1 MAPQIKL
8 ELMLKC
14 LVALLRARNRLLVVS
29 PQPVEPPHQR
39 PRPRSR
45 PSSPARPVG
54 GAGPRAASAAT
65 WEETSKKTPVV
76 CLPDEGEEP
85 SARFFPPVWT
95 NFWNKILNQIW
106 TKSWKLQ
113 RRRNPS
119 LDSDECQPLQHLF
132 IERFGESFK
141 TNNSDAERWAWLS
154 ALERNLMANS
164 RSVHQ
169 GFYLMHFITTVLFQ
183 DVFYYRHSNQK
194 RFRWRLE

>member
-1 MAPQIKL
+1 MSGCAFARTKSSSGGFATTCRTTAPTPTPSLTPIQSGTAGRRRRPACSQCSHL
-8 ELMLKC
+8 G
-14 LVALLRARNRLLVVS
+14 RN
-29 PQPVEPPHQR
+29 QQ
-39 PRPRSR
+39 
-45 PSSPARPVG
+45 
-54 GAGPRAASAAT
+54 
-65 WEETSKKTPVV
+65 KTPVV

-85 SARFFPPVWT
+85 SARFFALAWT

-183 DVFYYRHSNQK
+183 DVFYYRYSNQK
-194 RFRWRLE
+194 WFRLRLE